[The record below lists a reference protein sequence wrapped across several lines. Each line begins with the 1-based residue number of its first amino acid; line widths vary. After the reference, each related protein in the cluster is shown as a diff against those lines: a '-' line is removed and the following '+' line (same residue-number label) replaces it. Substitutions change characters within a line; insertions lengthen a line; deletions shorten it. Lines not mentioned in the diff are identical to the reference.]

1 LAEQAKILFAEA
13 EENNL
18 SDKVKTER
26 FERWYACSLCEQEY
40 HGVVRC
46 ALGWAC
52 WKTYVGRPETDEI
65 RGVAMNV
72 LGNGLI
78 SAKHYEDALT
88 VQEAELSMLRRVGAP
103 EHSILVAQTNLSTT
117 YARIGRHEQA
127 LQMSRDVYSG
137 ELKLY
142 GEEHGRTVVAACNY
156 ATSLVGLERFEE
168 AKSLLRKMI
177 PVAQRILGDSHD
189 HTLSMRS
196 IYANALYQD
205 TCATLDDLS
214 EAVTTFEDTAR
225 IARRVLGGAHPSTV
239 NMERALQHA
248 RAALRARDTP
258 QPSSPPPSS
267 ESA

>member
-1 LAEQAKILFAEA
+1 
-13 EENNL
+13 
-18 SDKVKTER
+18 
-26 FERWYACSLCEQEY
+26 
-40 HGVVRC
+40 
-46 ALGWAC
+46 
-52 WKTYVGRPETDEI
+52 
-65 RGVAMNV
+65 MNV

-168 AKSLLRKMI
+168 AKSLLRKTMPI
-177 PVAQRILGDSHD
+177 ARRALGESHEV
-189 HTLSMRS
+189 TLRMRW
-196 IYANALYQD
+196 IYAEALYSHNRNG
-205 TCATLDDLS
+205 ATFDDLR
-214 EAVTTFEDTAR
+214 EAVTSLEEIAQT
-225 IARRVLGGAHPSTV
+225 ARRVLGGAHPLTV
-239 NMERALQHA
+239 DIEDELQD
-248 RAALRARDTP
+248 ARDALYARGLP
-258 QPSSPPPSS
+258 
-267 ESA
+267 